1 MRAGAES
8 ILSEGILRVVQN
20 RASINLS
27 TEQKEKVPEPLTLTL
42 PPRGYLSSGQLDR
55 DPLTGGTLDNH
66 TLLESE
72 LEQTCSLKDA
82 QM

>member
-27 TEQKEKVPEPLTLTL
+27 SEQKEKVPEPLTLTL
-42 PPRGYLSSGQLDR
+42 PPERLSSGQPDR
-55 DPLTGGTLDNH
+55 DPLTRGTLDNH

-72 LEQTCSLKDA
+72 LEQPCSLRDA
-82 QM
+82 

>member
-42 PPRGYLSSGQLDR
+42 PPERLSIFW
-55 DPLTGGTLDNH
+55 T
-66 TLLESE
+66 
-72 LEQTCSLKDA
+72 A
-82 QM
+82 